1 MIQKKAYNLKHAES
15 TNPVTTRLVEEAFL
29 IFQVVLASGGALGR
43 EACEQHH
50 HESDDS
56 GSLCLVSTP
65 SRKDNRT
72 TLVDKYPVDG
82 EGVVR
87 LSDRGEPTEN

>member
-1 MIQKKAYNLKHAES
+1 M
-15 TNPVTTRLVEEAFL
+15 EEASF
-29 IFQVVLASGGALGR
+29 IFRVVLASGGAFGW
-43 EACEQHH
+43 EACEQHY

-65 SRKDNRT
+65 SGKDKRT
-72 TLVDKYPVDG
+72 ALVDKYPVDS

>member
-15 TNPVTTRLVEEAFL
+15 TNSVTTRLVEEAFL

-56 GSLCLVSTP
+56 GSLGLVSTP
-65 SRKDNRT
+65 SNLGKVYCGFPIAANP
-72 TLVDKYPVDG
+72 LKINPNNPAINQ
-82 EGVVR
+82 
-87 LSDRGEPTEN
+87 SA